1 MLRTIVTE
9 TRVTEALNN
18 LPDAVSPV
26 MDEFY
31 PVALRRVHPSSS
43 IRIDEISKIAKA
55 VPVVMRGSMPVSIG
69 SEHGS
74 INKIEPQP
82 IDVVDSITGAELNDL
97 KNYDGTSQDLWLESK
112 MLFARDTIKM
122 TSEALC
128 IQSLSGTINF
138 PMKTDSGLEEYE
150 IKFGDVLLVTPT
162 KKLNESDA
170 TIKDVFS
177 TIRSMKRKLKEN
189 GRGGAIVYKASP
201 DVFDKIVELADKYV
215 QTGSLVV
222 KVEEDSVIV
231 GGFKIVAFDE
241 QYYDPKTKTLVN
253 GIGNGKLKAISKAGF
268 AFRYLA
274 LDDIDAGLKAIP
286 LFSKPI
292 KREIPSGWI
301 INTMSK
307 PLPIPDPKGICDA
320 ILL

>member
-1 MLRTIVTE
+1 MLREIVTE

-18 LPDAVSPV
+18 LPDAISPI

-31 PVALRRVHPSSS
+31 PVASRRVHPSSS
-43 IRIDEISKIAKA
+43 IRIDEISKIARA
-55 VPVVMRGSMPVSIG
+55 VPVVMRGTMPISLG
-69 SEHGS
+69 GENGS

-82 IDVVDSITGAELNDL
+82 IDVVDSISGAELNDL
-97 KNYDGTSQDLWLESK
+97 KHYNGTSQDLWLENK

-128 IQSLSGTINF
+128 IQSLSGSIKF
-138 PMKTDSGLEEYE
+138 PLKTESGLEEYQ
-150 IKFGDVLLVTPT
+150 IKFGDILTVTPT
-162 KKLNESDA
+162 KKLSESGA
-170 TIKDVFS
+170 TIKDLFS
-177 TIRSMKRKLKEN
+177 TLRSMKRKLKEN
-189 GRGGAIVYKASP
+189 GRGSDIVYKASP
-201 DVFDKIVELADKYV
+201 DLFDKIVELADKYV
-215 QTGSLVV
+215 QNSSLAV

-241 QYYDPKTKTLVN
+241 QYYDPKTKALVN
-253 GIGNGKLKAISKAGF
+253 GLASGTLKAISKAGF

-274 LDDIDAGLKAIP
+274 LDDIDAGLKALP
-286 LFSKPI
+286 LFSKPV

-307 PLPIPDPKGICDA
+307 PLPIPDTKGICDA

>member
-1 MLRTIVTE
+1 MK
-9 TRVTEALNN
+9 
-18 LPDAVSPV
+18 
-26 MDEFY
+26 
-31 PVALRRVHPSSS
+31 
-43 IRIDEISKIAKA
+43 RIDEISKIAKA

-69 SEHGS
+69 GEHGS